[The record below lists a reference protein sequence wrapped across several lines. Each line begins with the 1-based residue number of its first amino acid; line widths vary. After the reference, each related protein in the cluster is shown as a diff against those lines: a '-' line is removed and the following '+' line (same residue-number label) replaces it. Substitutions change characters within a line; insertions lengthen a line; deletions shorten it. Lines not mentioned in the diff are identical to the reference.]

1 MKFGFVE
8 ILTLLGSLG
17 VFLYGMKLMSEAL
30 QKVAGE
36 KLRSILAAMTSN
48 RVLGVFTGFFITAV
62 IQSSSA
68 TTVMIV
74 SFVNAGL
81 LSLTQSVGVIMGAN
95 IGTTV
100 TAWIISILGFKVKMS
115 HIAIPLIGI
124 AFPLIFSKNT
134 KRKNVGELIIG
145 FALLF
150 IGLGYLKGAVP
161 DIKSN
166 PEILHFLG
174 SYTHFG
180 YGSLLIFL
188 LVGTILTVVIQS
200 SSATM
205 ALTLVLSANGIINF
219 EMAAAMV
226 LGENIGT
233 TITANLAALVA
244 NTSAKR
250 AAFAHFIFNVFG
262 VIWILILF
270 YPVTKFISWM
280 VLPEGVATFDND
292 TSSIPIAL
300 SIFHTV
306 FNIANVIIMIWF
318 VKFIV
323 SVVTKLVKEKDDD
336 EEFRLKHINTGMLS
350 TSELSILQAKSE
362 IIVYAERVSK
372 MFDLV
377 KQLFE
382 TEKDKKF
389 NKIFSKI
396 EKYED
401 ISDRMEVEIAEYL
414 AKVSESEL
422 SISGSRRIK
431 GMFEVIDD
439 IESIADSC
447 FNLAKTIQ
455 RKKDAKLAF
464 DSDVYKNVKKMFA
477 LIDEALAQMNN
488 VLTSDFSNSNIEKS
502 LEIEK
507 RINELRNS
515 LKEEHLLNVKNKKYK
530 YKVGVLYN
538 ELFSTAEKL
547 GDYIINVSESVKD
560 VRIHA

>member
-1 MKFGFVE
+1 MKFGIVE

-134 KRKNVGELIIG
+134 KRKNIGELIIG

-150 IGLGYLKGAVP
+150 IGLGYLKDAVP
-161 DIKSN
+161 DIKHN
-166 PEILHFLG
+166 PEILHFLS

-188 LVGTILTVVIQS
+188 LAGTILTVVIQS

-205 ALTLVLSANGIINF
+205 ALTLVLAANGVINF

-250 AAFAHFIFNVFG
+250 AAFAHFIFNVLG

-270 YPVTKFISWM
+270 YPVTKFISWI
-280 VLPEGVATFDND
+280 VLPEGVTSFDENA
-292 TSSIPIAL
+292 SSIPIAL

-306 FNIANVIIMIWF
+306 FNIANVLIMIWF
-318 VKFIV
+318 VKLIV
-323 SVVTKLVKEKDDD
+323 NVVTKFVKDKDDD

-362 IIVYAERVSK
+362 IVVFAERVTK
-372 MFDLV
+372 MFDIV
-377 KQLFE
+377 TQLFE

-389 NKIFSKI
+389 AKLFAKI

-455 RKKDAKLAF
+455 RKKEGKIEF
-464 DSDVYKNVKKMFA
+464 NNDVFENIKNMFA
-477 LIDEALAQMNN
+477 LIDESLAQMNN

-507 RINELRNS
+507 RINEYRNS
-515 LKEEHLLNVKNKKYK
+515 LKEEHLISVKNKKYK

-547 GDYIINVSESVKD
+547 GDYVINVSESVKD
-560 VRIHA
+560 VRIHS

>member
-36 KLRSILAAMTSN
+36 KLRAILAAMTSN

-134 KRKNVGELIIG
+134 KRKNIGELIIG

-150 IGLGYLKGAVP
+150 IGLGYLKDAVP

-174 SYTHFG
+174 SYTHLG
-180 YGSLLIFL
+180 YFSLFIFL

-205 ALTLVLSANGIINF
+205 ALTLVLAANGIINF

-250 AAFAHFIFNVFG
+250 AAFAHFIFNIFG
-262 VIWILILF
+262 VIWILVLF

-280 VLPEGVATFDND
+280 VLPEGVTSFDEYP
-292 TSSIPIAL
+292 SSIPIAL

-306 FNIANVIIMIWF
+306 FNITNVLIMIWF
-318 VKFIV
+318 VKLIV
-323 SVVTKLVKEKDDD
+323 KIVTKIVKDKEDD

-362 IIVYAERVSK
+362 IVVFAERVTK
-372 MFDLV
+372 MFDIV
-377 KQLFE
+377 KQLFDTKKE
-382 TEKDKKF
+382 KKF
-389 NKIFSKI
+389 NKLFNKI

-422 SISGSRRIK
+422 SVSGSRRIK

-447 FNLAKTIQ
+447 FNLTKTIQ
-455 RKKDAKLAF
+455 RKRDSKILF
-464 DSDVYKNVKKMFA
+464 DNDVYENIKQMFS

-502 LEIEK
+502 IEIEN
-507 RINELRNS
+507 RINDYRTS
-515 LKEEHLLNVKNKKYK
+515 LKEEHLLSVKNKKYK
-530 YKVGVLYN
+530 YKVGVIYN

-547 GDYIINVSESVKD
+547 GDYVINVSESVKD